1 MKTYLLV
8 LFVICNAFGQTQ
20 KTKTDLEKLN
30 LKGNVKSIKSG
41 FIKTTYNSS
50 GFEEL
55 IETWFDLDS
64 TKLVFKTY
72 LIRDKNNLL
81 LEVQKKHAST
91 NNISELINYTYNKNN
106 QLIQIKKTKYRQMES
121 KTGIKIE
128 TYFETSNFSYDLN
141 NNLISKKNE
150 VNDEHENDFTFTC
163 KYNNNI
169 LIEKKEEVTNRVFYI
184 HKYNKLNQ
192 EIQLSLYDKKENKIF
207 STHEYIYDVKGNLI
221 EDRNFNKE
229 LNIKSAV
236 KNYYDEN
243 NLLIK
248 KLNGHEIFYKYKFD
262 NNGNWIKKEIKD
274 TWFDMS
280 YQESIYYEDRIIEY
294 Y

>member
-1 MKTYLLV
+1 
-8 LFVICNAFGQTQ
+8 
-20 KTKTDLEKLN
+20 
-30 LKGNVKSIKSG
+30 
-41 FIKTTYNSS
+41 
-50 GFEEL
+50 
-55 IETWFDLDS
+55 
-64 TKLVFKTY
+64 
-72 LIRDKNNLL
+72 
-81 LEVQKKHAST
+81 
-91 NNISELINYTYNKNN
+91 
-106 QLIQIKKTKYRQMES
+106 MES
-121 KTGIKIE
+121 NTGIKIE